1 MGDRG
6 GMAINYNYS
15 RSSAGSTGDRRFPDA
30 AGQRLVGA
38 GGAAS
43 WEE

>member
-15 RSSAGSTGDRRFPDA
+15 RSSAGGDRRFPDA

-38 GGAAS
+38 GGAAR